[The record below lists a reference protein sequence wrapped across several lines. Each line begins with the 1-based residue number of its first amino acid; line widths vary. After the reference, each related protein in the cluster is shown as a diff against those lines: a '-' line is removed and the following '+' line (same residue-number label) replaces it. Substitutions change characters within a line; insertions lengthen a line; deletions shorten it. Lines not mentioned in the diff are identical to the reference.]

1 MNIDG
6 FQQDNDNS
14 HSSKK
19 KKNRHAESRIRS
31 TGRKVVKN
39 SNNVGLK
46 RNLTSVRGECS
57 KIIYSKSSRHL

>member
-14 HSSKK
+14 HASKK
-19 KKNRHAESRIRS
+19 KKKIDRHAESRIRS

-46 RNLTSVRGECS
+46 G
-57 KIIYSKSSRHL
+57 I

>member
-14 HSSKK
+14 HASKK
-19 KKNRHAESRIRS
+19 KKKIDRHAESRIRS

-39 SNNVGLK
+39 SNNVGLN
-46 RNLTSVRGECS
+46 RNLTHVVNVQR
-57 KIIYSKSSRHL
+57 